1 MVIESFCKARLRRGG
16 FGVVG
21 RNQLLNRCSAFILDF
36 LEKRKKRQLSW
47 KKQKKKRKEEMICYL
62 DLKEKDVTLYIFC
75 RRGLEFWFVVDGK
88 RAFLLQVVN

>member
-1 MVIESFCKARLRRGG
+1 
-16 FGVVG
+16 
-21 RNQLLNRCSAFILDF
+21 
-36 LEKRKKRQLSW
+36 
-47 KKQKKKRKEEMICYL
+47 MICYL